1 MPFWKR
7 PARYMPMA
15 AGTSHITV
23 SRYIAVSSGG
33 TTADWGGRVS
43 DVRAITRMRLCG
55 EWKLAI
61 EAISQAAHVAQVA
74 RLCRVVPDLAPQV
87 GDVIIHDARGRESV
101 LAPGRGDQLIA
112 AQHAAACANE
122 GIQQFELDRCK
133 FHGAASQAQFAARE
147 IHPHLAEA
155 AALRIRFPGGA
166 AQQGFDAG
174 AQFTCTE

>member
-1 MPFWKR
+1 MPFWER
-7 PARYMPMA
+7 IDRYMPMA
-15 AGTSHITV
+15 AGTSPITV
-23 SRYIAVSSGG
+23 SRYIAVSS
-33 TTADWGGRVS
+33 WRSPS
-43 DVRAITRMRLCG
+43 DCAASVRAVRAISRVRLSG

-147 IHPHLAEA
+147 IHPHLAE
-155 AALRIRFPGGA
+155 
-166 AQQGFDAG
+166 
-174 AQFTCTE
+174 